1 MSVHFEGPVC
11 CKFHTVPSAMYPAY
25 LFCTSLP
32 LSTGFAQLFS
42 NQNSSNQDGYQ
53 VGTIDTLYSVLSL
66 TLIDES
72 HL

>member
-11 CKFHTVPSAMYPAY
+11 CEFQPVPSAMYPAY
-25 LFCTSLP
+25 LFYTSLL

-42 NQNSSNQDGYQ
+42 KWEKSNQDGYQ